1 MINNIKKAYIAK
13 IKGFKG
19 NEVCAAT
26 CLFEGPKDLVSL
38 QMTSMHKIAAKY
50 QGLSGGAENGISQLQ
65 ESPDGAE
72 APKHSTKS
80 SFGGFGVRENSRLVE
95 KKNYFLFC
103 SFSRFVGGFQEK
115 AEISYEYVVV
125 VPVLYP
131 FTL

>member
-1 MINNIKKAYIAK
+1 MRGANNLPRRSNKRNR
-13 IKGFKG
+13 GHSR
-19 NEVCAAT
+19 NHV
-26 CLFEGPKDLVSL
+26 
-38 QMTSMHKIAAKY
+38 
-50 QGLSGGAENGISQLQ
+50 GGAENGISQLQ

-115 AEISYEYVVV
+115 AEISYE
-125 VPVLYP
+125 
-131 FTL
+131 